1 VSGFDINGDGLVDM
15 RIDGAARGIGEL
27 HGRAD
32 ALASLLAGAFVDIDA
47 LTGKLG
53 KGGKMSDQF
62 MADYRKWRQGAG
74 SDADPGLDK
83 SIKDVPVNYHK
94 IAETGDK
101 AVATYRTAEQ
111 NAANRF
117 RR

>member
-1 VSGFDINGDGLVDM
+1 MSGFDINGDGLVDM

-27 HGRAD
+27 RGNAETLKG
-32 ALASLLAGAFVDIDA
+32 ALTAAFVEIDA

-62 MADYRKWRQGAG
+62 MAEYRKWRQGAG

-83 SIKDVPVNYHK
+83 SVKDVPVNYHK
-94 IAETGDK
+94 IADTGDK